1 MLSSYDLTNFSER
14 LKSIRKSLGFSQAEV
29 SENTGI
35 NSDTL
40 RRLENG
46 LSLPRFDTLEVLSQF
61 YKVNLMIIL
70 DSYKIS
76 TQLSYFY
83 DLIDY
88 HMVNDDAV
96 AIRETIVSFEAYCNS
111 NVHQL
116 VDIRDIEQL
125 KLFFKGMELSY
136 KNNDKAYKNA
146 IDLLIKALSINIPV
160 FKLENYQ
167 SYKYNFLELRILFTL
182 ASIEGLLRNCQLSN
196 EIILFTFNFLDNS
209 KYAKYYEKLLIVKSY
224 SIISY
229 NFHRIDNHSLALSY
243 SEKGISFCIDHS
255 IMTYLP
261 LLLSRKG
268 IAMYYLKIPEFDKYF
283 KQSIALLRIQNKDA
297 LAGSYETI
305 LKKYL
310 SDENVDLNEL
320 LA

>member
-1 MLSSYDLTNFSER
+1 MLSSYDLTKFADR
-14 LKSIRKSLGFSQAEV
+14 LRSIRKSLGFSQSEV

-76 TQLSYFY
+76 TELSYFY

-88 HMVNDDAV
+88 HMVNDDADS
-96 AIRETIVSFEAYCNS
+96 IQKTIVSFEAYCNS
-111 NVHQL
+111 KVHQL

-125 KLFFKGMELSY
+125 KLFFRGMEISY
-136 KNNDKAYKNA
+136 KGTDKAYKDA
-146 IDLLIKALSINIPV
+146 INLLIQALSVNIPV

-182 ASIEGLLRNCQLSN
+182 ASIEGLLRKCQLSN
-196 EIILFTFNFLDNS
+196 EIIHFTFNFLDNS

-224 SIISY
+224 SIIAY
-229 NFHRIDNHSLALSY
+229 NYHRMDNHTLALNY

-268 IAMYYLKIPEFDKYF
+268 IAMYYLGIPEFDKYF
-283 KQSIALLRIQNKDA
+283 KQSIALLKIQNKDS
-297 LAGSYETI
+297 LADNYEVI

-310 SDENVDLNEL
+310 DDDTVDLNDL
-320 LA
+320 LI